1 MIYHYAETWYPPMP
15 VLEIRLG
22 YPEENLSLGPYTAI
36 VDTAA
41 DGTIIP
47 IQLVERLEAPFV
59 DDVRSYSQW
68 GEWHR
73 ARMFTVDTGIDQL
86 CLPAIEVVGDERG
99 DEIILGRNVLN
110 KLRLLLDGPNTLVKV
125 LDGMKV

>member
-1 MIYHYAETWYPPMP
+1 MP

-22 YPEENLSLGPYTAI
+22 YPEENPSLGPYTAI

-47 IQLVERLEAPFV
+47 IQLIEHLEAPFV
-59 DDVRSYSQW
+59 DDVRLRSQW

-73 ARMFTVDTGIDQL
+73 ARVFTVDIGIDQL
-86 CLPAIEVVGDERG
+86 RLPAVEVVGDERG

-110 KLRLLLDGPNTLVKV
+110 KLRLMLDGPAAVTKV
-125 LDGMKV
+125 LE

>member
-1 MIYHYAETWYPPMP
+1 MICHYAESWYPPMP

-22 YPEENLSLGPYTAI
+22 YPEENPSLGPYTAI

-47 IQLVERLEAPFV
+47 IQLIEHLEAPFV
-59 DDVRSYSQW
+59 DDVRLRSQW

-73 ARMFTVDTGIDQL
+73 ARVFTVDIGIDQL
-86 CLPAIEVVGDERG
+86 RLPAVEVVGDERG

-110 KLRLLLDGPNTLVKV
+110 KLRLMLDGPAAVTKV
-125 LDGMKV
+125 LE